1 MKVAIRVD
9 ASLSIGT
16 GHVMRC
22 LNLAN
27 ALKDK
32 GYRCVFIT
40 KRHPGNLIE
49 EIKSSN
55 FDAFVLDT
63 QTVQSRTYLRN
74 ETDWLDGSQ
83 EDDATQAIELCHLN
97 EFIPDIII
105 VDHYAIDC
113 RWEDTFKYGCPKV
126 KLITIDD
133 LCNRNHSCDMLIDS
147 TLERQQI
154 DYKDL
159 VPDNCQYLLG
169 TQYALLKHEFEL
181 LRCKAVNKRSKA
193 ISSPMKVLITMGGV
207 DMDNITSKVLSSL
220 EQVSSEDIDV
230 ITVILGSNCPNINS
244 IKEHIKCSKHKIDIQ
259 INIKNM
265 PEVMLDHD
273 AAIGA
278 LGSTT
283 WERATLGLPTINIA
297 IASNQLVVVDKL
309 KKHGFIVFESPS
321 YSAETFLSSWEEL
334 KSHYSEFVIR
344 SFNLCDGGG
353 LNRVVEAITKLH
365 S

>member
-27 ALKDK
+27 SLKNK
-32 GYRCVFIT
+32 GCHCVFIT
-40 KRHPGNLIE
+40 KKHPGNLIE
-49 EIKSSN
+49 EIKASN
-55 FDAFVLDT
+55 FDIFVLDT
-63 QTVQSRTYLRN
+63 QTVHSGTYIRN
-74 ETDWLDGSQ
+74 ETDWLDGNQ
-83 EDDATQAIELCHLN
+83 EDDASQAIELCHVN

-105 VDHYAIDC
+105 VDHYAIDSI
-113 RWEDTFKYGCPKV
+113 WEDAFKYSYPNV
-126 KLITIDD
+126 KLIIIDD
-133 LCNRNHSCDMLIDS
+133 LCNRNHSCDMIIDS

-154 DYKDL
+154 DYKDF

-169 TQYALLKHEFEL
+169 TQYALLRHEFEL
-181 LRCKAVNKRSKA
+181 LRCEAVKKRSKEIA
-193 ISSPMKVLITMGGV
+193 SPMKVLITMGGV
-207 DMDNITSKVLSSL
+207 DMDNITSKILSNL
-220 EQVSSEDIDV
+220 EQINSKDIDV
-230 ITVILGSNCPNINS
+230 ITVILGANCPNIDS
-244 IKEHIKCSKHKIDIQ
+244 IKEYIKFSKHKIDIQ

-309 KKHGFIVFESPS
+309 KRRGFIVFESPS
-321 YSAETFLSSWEEL
+321 YSAEAFLSCWEEL
-334 KSHYSEFVIR
+334 KSDYSEFVVR

-353 LNRVVEAITKLH
+353 LNRVVEEITKLH